1 MSNRTYKIV
10 LRAQPQ
16 SVDPGARLQ
25 RLLKLAL
32 RSFGFRCIGVEEMP
46 PTVTKGDALKTLDQ
60 ALEAQTR

>member
-1 MSNRTYKIV
+1 MTNPTYRII

-32 RSFGFRCIGVEEMP
+32 RSFGFRCVDVRKLEGE
-46 PTVTKGDALKTLDQ
+46 TTLDKSKK
-60 ALEAQTR
+60 LHG